1 MSTLK
6 VNTIRHTGASSD
18 AVTLAS
24 DGSCTVKATNNL
36 SNRNSIING
45 GCTVNQRG
53 SSSTAAGV
61 KTLDRWYSSWG
72 GTSTAITQ
80 TAHDL
85 TSSDTG
91 PWEKGFKRSF
101 HLARTAGGSDADNYA
116 NIRYLVEAQDVVNSG
131 WVHTSTSS
139 YMTLSFWVKSS
150 LAGTYGV
157 TVRTK
162 DSTNKV
168 YATTYTLS
176 ADTWKKVS
184 MTFPGASNIT
194 LNNDNGAGFDI
205 NIAAHWGTDYT
216 ISSGFSYE
224 NWNSFVGSNRYND
237 FPQNWVATSGATF
250 EATGLQLEVGDVAT
264 DFEHRSYSDELKRCE
279 RYFQKID
286 IQFGSGMSNLKPF
299 YYTNVPFKTEMRI
312 APALDDNTN
321 YNSDSGDLQTITAGD
336 YTTWV
341 DGCTLDFT
349 TTSGVTIHG
358 GSSNTYHWLRGRV
371 HLGSEL

>member
-1 MSTLK
+1 
-6 VNTIRHTGASSD
+6 
-18 AVTLAS
+18 
-24 DGSCTVKATNNL
+24 
-36 SNRNSIING
+36 
-45 GCTVNQRG
+45 
-53 SSSTAAGV
+53 
-61 KTLDRWYSSWG
+61 
-72 GTSTAITQ
+72 
-80 TAHDL
+80 
-85 TSSDTG
+85 
-91 PWEKGFKRSF
+91 
-101 HLARTAGGSDADNYA
+101 
-116 NIRYLVEAQDVVNSG
+116 
-131 WVHTSTSS
+131 
-139 YMTLSFWVKSS
+139 
-150 LAGTYGV
+150 
-157 TVRTK
+157 
-162 DSTNKV
+162 
-168 YATTYTLS
+168 
-176 ADTWKKVS
+176 

-216 ISSGFSYE
+216 ISSGFSYDT
-224 NWNSFVGSNRYND
+224 WNTFNGSSRYND